1 MFTGRLFNNT
11 TLHVLKKGIEGTNKR
26 HKAIANNIANVDT
39 PNYERATV
47 GFEDQMKRILR
58 SQGIRGKRTHPA
70 HFVIGG
76 PEEIPL
82 IRPRVD
88 IDKETR
94 FRADKNNI
102 NIDQEMAELAQNTQ
116 RNVQFTELL
125 KRRYSG
131 MKNVIRTAG
140 AR

>member
-1 MFTGRLFNNT
+1 MFIGRLFDNT
-11 TLHVLKKGIEGTNKR
+11 TLLVLKKGIEGTNLR
-26 HKAIANNIANVDT
+26 HEAIANNIANVDT
-39 PNYERATV
+39 PNYERSMV
-47 GFEDQMKRILR
+47 GFEDQIKRILR
-58 SQGIRGKRTHPA
+58 SEGIRGRRTHPA

-102 NIDQEMAELAQNTQ
+102 NIDQEMADLAQNTQ
-116 RNVQFTELL
+116 RNIDFTEML
-125 KRRYSG
+125 KRRYAG
-131 MKNVIRTAG
+131 LQNVIRSAG
-140 AR
+140 SR